1 MFLQEAKLGGVTGS
15 ADLRWRRRSLA
26 NRDWRGTFVFEPE
39 DETTIANLV
48 DARRSTV
55 YEALIDGQPKK
66 LAVKVTSFSPIG
78 VAFFEGSGEPY

>member
-1 MFLQEAKLGGVTGS
+1 MFLQEARLGGVRGS
-15 ADLRWRRRSLA
+15 ADLRWRRRSLS

-39 DETTIANLV
+39 DETAIADLV
-48 DARRSTV
+48 DGHRSTV

-66 LAVKVTSFSPIG
+66 LSVKVTAFSPIG